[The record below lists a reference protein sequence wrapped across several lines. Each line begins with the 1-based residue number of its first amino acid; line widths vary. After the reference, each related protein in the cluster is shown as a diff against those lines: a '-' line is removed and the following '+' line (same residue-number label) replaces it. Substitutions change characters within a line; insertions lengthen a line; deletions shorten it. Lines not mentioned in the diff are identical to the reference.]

1 MIPLM
6 YQRQGATPYQI
17 NQDGFATVHT
27 REHSKH
33 KMIPNSPTSAA
44 SSADRLSFT
53 LFLAA
58 LLHAR
63 VVLGVSFNVNSKPAP
78 PPTLE
83 VTLATYESKEKPEE
97 ADYLAQI
104 NQQGSGTLEE
114 KALPSSDQQA
124 QFQDDAIKEVQ
135 PQSQTAATPEPV
147 QTQQTVITTTAQGN
161 RQLPTMDD
169 VIDPERVAMDD
180 DELRE
185 QIDLINEIASLE
197 AQFHQ
202 QRQEYAKRPRI
213 KRLTAAS
220 TLQEAGAFYKESWR
234 RKVENIGN
242 LNYPERA
249 RRERLYGELR
259 LMVAINR
266 DGTLSNVEILDSS
279 GYQVLDDAAVR
290 IVKMASPFA
299 PFDDT
304 LKSYDLVEI
313 IRTWRFEP
321 GDRLFSN

>member
-1 MIPLM
+1 M
-6 YQRQGATPYQI
+6 
-17 NQDGFATVHT
+17 HT
-27 REHSKH
+27 KERSNH
-33 KMIPNSPTSAA
+33 KMTPNRRTSAV
-44 SSADRLSFT
+44 SSADRLGFT

-58 LLHAR
+58 LLHAV
-63 VVLGVSFNVNSKPAP
+63 VVLGVSFNTNNKPAP

-83 VTLATYESKEKPEE
+83 VTLATYQSKEKPAE

-124 QFQDDAIKEVQ
+124 QFQDDTIKEVQ
-135 PQSQTAATPEPV
+135 PESQTAAHPKPI
-147 QTQQTVITTTAQGN
+147 QAQQTVVTTTAQSD
-161 RQLPTMDD
+161 RQLSAMAE
-169 VIDPERVAMDD
+169 VISPEPVAVED
-180 DELRE
+180 DEQRR
-185 QIDLINEIASLE
+185 QIELLNEIASLE

-220 TLQEAGAFYKESWR
+220 TREEAGALYKESWR
-234 RKVENIGN
+234 RKVEEVGN
-242 LNYPERA
+242 LNYPQRA

-266 DGTLSNVEILDSS
+266 DGTLNNVEILNSS
-279 GYQVLDDAAVR
+279 GYPVLDDAAVR

-321 GDRLFSN
+321 GDRLFSQ

>member
-1 MIPLM
+1 M
-6 YQRQGATPYQI
+6 
-17 NQDGFATVHT
+17 HT
-27 REHSKH
+27 KERSNH
-33 KMIPNSPTSAA
+33 KMIPGSPISAI
-44 SSADRLSFT
+44 SSADRLGFT
-53 LFLAA
+53 LFLAV
-58 LLHAR
+58 LLHAIA
-63 VVLGVSFNVNSKPAP
+63 VLGVSFNVSNKPAP

-83 VTLATYESKEKPEE
+83 VTLATYQSKDKPHE

-104 NQQGSGTLEE
+104 HQQGSGTLAD

-124 QFQDDAIKEVQ
+124 QFQDDTIKEVQ
-135 PQSQTAATPEPV
+135 PQSQTAAQPEPV
-147 QTQQTVITTTAQGN
+147 QARQTVVTTQAQSD
-161 RQLPTMDD
+161 RQLPTMDEA
-169 VIDPERVAMDD
+169 ISPELVAVEE
-180 DELRE
+180 DEQRR

-220 TLQEAGAFYKESWR
+220 TQEEAGAFYKESWR
-234 RKVENIGN
+234 RKVEKVGN
-242 LNYPERA
+242 LNYPQRA

-266 DGTLSNVEILDSS
+266 DGTLNSVEILDSS
-279 GYQVLDDAAVR
+279 GHRVLDDAALR

-304 LKSYDLVEI
+304 LRSYDLVEI

-321 GDRLFSN
+321 GDRLFSK